1 MLAGDPATKEGIDAH
16 LAFLPKGQAIEWAAL
31 NLQTSILPLAEQ
43 TIGEA
48 GHVQIGLGD
57 YHYAEL
63 GAPGNSELVSR
74 VVDVAKRPGRDIAS
88 LQEAREMRGLAAQ
101 PAA

>member
-1 MLAGDPATKEGIDAH
+1 MLAGDPATKEGIDPH

-63 GAPGNSELVSR
+63 GAPGNAKLVRR
-74 VVDVAKRPGRDIAS
+74 VVDVPNV
-88 LQEAREMRGLAAQ
+88 
-101 PAA
+101 